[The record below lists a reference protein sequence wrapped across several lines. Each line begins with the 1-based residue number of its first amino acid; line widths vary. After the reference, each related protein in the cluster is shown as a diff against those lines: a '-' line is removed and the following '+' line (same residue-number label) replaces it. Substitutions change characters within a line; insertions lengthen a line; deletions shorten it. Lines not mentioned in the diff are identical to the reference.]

1 MTNNFLFKKHLPYK
15 IAIFMS
21 GSGSNAE
28 KILDF
33 YNKNKC
39 TTWRPQVI
47 VTDNPNASRAAE
59 IAEKYTIPLVELDIR
74 KFYRERGETRVSLF
88 SEKGRGIREEWT
100 EELRRL
106 IAPFEI
112 DFGILA
118 GFVPL
123 TNITNDFP
131 CLNVHPGD
139 LTVLENGRRV
149 LVGLHTV
156 PVEAAILRG
165 IKTMRSSVIIAQ
177 PYTGA
182 GGEMDS
188 GPILGVSTPV
198 EIDLLGFSFQQLQ
211 EINNNRPEKRP
222 VGGFKDD
229 LEAVAKHNQE
239 LLKVNG
245 DWIVFPPVV
254 DDFASG
260 KFSTDSDD
268 NLFYLPDDA
277 DEKVRVMTVE
287 YGTDT
292 KRLIFPD
299 NS

>member
-1 MTNNFLFKKHLPYK
+1 MTNNFLDNKRFPFK

-33 YNKNKC
+33 HKINNC
-39 TTWRPQVI
+39 SAWTPRVI
-47 VTDNPNASRAAE
+47 VTDNPLGSRAGE
-59 IAEKYTIPLVELDIR
+59 IAAKHNIPLVELDIR
-74 KFYRERGETRVSLF
+74 KFYRDRGEKRVSLF
-88 SEKGRGIREEWT
+88 TETGRMIRTEWT
-100 EELRRL
+100 EKLRAL
-106 IAPFEI
+106 IASYDI

-123 TNITNDFP
+123 TNITSDFP

-139 LTVLENGRRV
+139 LTVLEDGHRV

-156 PVEAAILRG
+156 PVEAAILRDL
-165 IKTMRSSVIIAQ
+165 KTMRSSVIIAQ
-177 PYTGA
+177 AYTGA

-188 GPILGVSTPV
+188 GPILGVSAPV
-198 EIDLLGFSFQQLQ
+198 EIELMGFSIEYLRG
-211 EINNNRPEKRP
+211 IYAARPQKRP

-229 LEAVAKHNQE
+229 LEIVAKHNQE

-245 DWIVFPPVV
+245 DWVVLPPVV

-260 KFSTDSDD
+260 KFSYDKDD
-268 NLFYLPDDA
+268 NLYYKT
-277 DEKVRVMTVE
+277 DECKKEKINTVE
-287 YGTDT
+287 YSGRD
-292 KRLIFPD
+292 KRLIFC
-299 NS
+299 